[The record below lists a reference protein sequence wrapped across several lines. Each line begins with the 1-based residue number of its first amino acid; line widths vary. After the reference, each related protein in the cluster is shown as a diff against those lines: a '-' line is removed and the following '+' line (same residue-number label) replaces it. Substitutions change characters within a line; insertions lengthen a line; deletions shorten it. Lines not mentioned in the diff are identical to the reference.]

1 MHSERMFGLT
11 ASVESGCLFFREQA
25 LYNEFE
31 NFVLLEDKIMSE
43 EVTLSFWQH
52 AFCGPYLFIFETSCL
67 CGKGCKMKCFC
78 CQNLLQY
85 KFSLFKI

>member
-43 EVTLSFWQH
+43 EVNFLSGNMHSVVLDGSVHF
-52 AFCGPYLFIFETSCL
+52 
-67 CGKGCKMKCFC
+67 
-78 CQNLLQY
+78 
-85 KFSLFKI
+85 